1 MEFSG
6 RLAAFPMADLLQW
19 ARNESCTGA
28 LVIRRSQREKRVY
41 FSAGEV
47 VGCMSN
53 DPAEFYGQYLL
64 LHGHLDA
71 GRLSQALSFCTSQ
84 GVRLGM
90 ALREIGMLPPE
101 VIQQTLRA
109 QIEEQ
114 ICDLFLWHRGVF
126 YFVAELPAEEE
137 ILPEPINVLGL
148 VMEGGRW
155 LDEISRMRRVLVN
168 DDVVLQ
174 RGELADRR
182 GPDRSPLERAILA
195 AVDGEHTLG
204 EVFQRVK
211 GSYFRFLEATY
222 RLCIARALDVT
233 EVPDSVD
240 LGNTHELSVYDL
252 LLEQATEEQVL
263 VAGRQMAVPLD
274 LLERSY
280 PIWVEEPA
288 TEERT
293 RMPAR
298 VRDFYSHLDGKT
310 TLGQAFSSDPRQR
323 GREMD
328 LLLLQLEKGRLAILP
343 ASLEDIEARAEKLG
357 QPALQRW
364 WRRVFRPAS

>member
-41 FSAGEV
+41 FTGGEV
-47 VGCMSN
+47 VGSISN
-53 DPAEFYGQYLL
+53 DPAEFYGQYLR
-64 LHGHLDA
+64 LHGHLDEV
-71 GRLSQALSFCTSQ
+71 RLSQALSLCTSK
-84 GVRLGM
+84 GVRLGV
-90 ALREIGMLPPE
+90 ALRELGLLAPE
-101 VIQQTLRA
+101 LIQQTLRA
-109 QIEEQ
+109 QIEDQ
-114 ICDLFLWHRGVF
+114 ICDLFLWPRGVF

-155 LDEISRMRRVLVN
+155 LDEVSRIRRVLVN
-168 DDVVLQ
+168 DEVVLV
-174 RGELADRR
+174 RGELANL
-182 GPDRSPLERAILA
+182 GVAERSPLERHILS
-195 AVDGEHTLG
+195 AVDGERTLK
-204 EVFQRVK
+204 EIFQRVK
-211 GSYFRFLEATY
+211 GSHFRFLDATF
-222 RLCIARALDVT
+222 RLCIDRALDVA
-233 EVPDSVD
+233 EVPETVERSTSEV
-240 LGNTHELSVYDL
+240 SVYDL

-263 VAGRQMAVPLD
+263 VAGRRMAVPLD

-288 TEERT
+288 TEERQ

-298 VRDFYSHLDGKT
+298 VRDFYGHLDGKT
-310 TLGQAFSSDPRQR
+310 PLREAFSPEPRQR

-343 ASLEDIEARAEKLG
+343 SPLDQIEAQAEKRG

>member
-19 ARNESCTGA
+19 ARNEACTGA

-41 FSAGEV
+41 FHSGDV

-53 DPAEFYGQYLL
+53 DPAEFFGQYLL
-64 LHGHLDA
+64 LHGHLNE
-71 GRLSQALSFCTSQ
+71 GQLSEALSFCALQ
-84 GVRLGM
+84 GSRLGV
-90 ALREIGMLPPE
+90 ALREKGMLPPE
-101 VIQQTLRA
+101 VIQRALRS

-114 ICDLFLWHRGVF
+114 ICDLFLWQRGVF
-126 YFVAELPAEEE
+126 YFLAELPPEEE
-137 ILPEPINVLGL
+137 ILPDPINVLGL

-155 LDEISRMRRVLVN
+155 LDEAARIRRVLVH
-168 DDVVLQ
+168 DDVVL
-174 RGELADRR
+174 RPGELAERKATE
-182 GPDRSPLERAILA
+182 RSLLERRILGV
-195 AVDGEHTLG
+195 VDGERTLG
-204 EVFQRVK
+204 DVYQRVK
-211 GSYFRFLEATY
+211 SSYFRFLEGAFK
-222 RLCIARALDVT
+222 LCIDRALDVA
-233 EVPDSVD
+233 EVRDSVESS
-240 LGNTHELSVYDL
+240 THELSVYDL

-263 VAGRQMAVPLD
+263 VARRHMAVPLD
-274 LLERSY
+274 LLERCY
-280 PIWVEEPA
+280 PVWVEEPA

-298 VRDFYSHLDGKT
+298 ARDFYSRLDGKT
-310 TLGQAFSSDPRQR
+310 ALGEAFSKDPRQR

-343 ASLEDIEARAEKLG
+343 APVDRLEARADERG

-364 WRRVFRPAS
+364 WRRMFRAAS

>member
-19 ARNESCTGA
+19 ARNEACTGA
-28 LVIRRSQREKRVY
+28 LVIRRSQREKRLY
-41 FSAGEV
+41 FTGGEV
-47 VGCMSN
+47 VGCISN
-53 DPAEFYGQYLL
+53 DPAEFYGQYLR
-64 LHGHLDA
+64 LHGHLDE
-71 GRLSQALSFCTSQ
+71 GRLSQALNMCTSK
-84 GVRLGM
+84 GARLGV
-90 ALREIGMLPPE
+90 ALSEMGLLPPE

-114 ICDLFLWHRGVF
+114 ICDLFLWPRGVF

-155 LDEISRMRRVLVN
+155 LDEISRIRRVLVN
-168 DDVVLQ
+168 DEVILV
-174 RGELADRR
+174 RGELANRR
-182 GPDRSPLERAILA
+182 VAERVPLERHVLA
-195 AVDGEHTLG
+195 AADGERTLG
-204 EVFQRVK
+204 EIFQRVK
-211 GSYFRFLEATY
+211 GSHFRFLEATF
-222 RLCIARALDVT
+222 RLCVDRALDVV

-240 LGNTHELSVYDL
+240 RTTQELSVYDL

-263 VAGRQMAVPLD
+263 VAGRRMAVPLD

-288 TEERT
+288 TEERS

-298 VRDFYSHLDGKT
+298 AREFYGHLDGNT
-310 TLGQAFSSDPRQR
+310 PLREAFSSDPRQR

-343 ASLEDIEARAEKLG
+343 SPLEEIEAKAEKRG

>member
-41 FSAGEV
+41 FSGGEV
-47 VGCMSN
+47 VSCISN

-64 LHGHLDA
+64 LHGHLDE
-71 GRLSQALSFCTSQ
+71 GRLSQALSQCTTR
-84 GVRLGM
+84 GVRLGV
-90 ALREIGMLPPE
+90 ALREMGLLPPE
-101 VIQQTLRA
+101 VIQRTLRA
-109 QIEEQ
+109 QIEDQ
-114 ICDLFLWHRGVF
+114 ICDLFLWQRGVF

-155 LDEISRMRRVLVN
+155 LDETSRIRRVLVN
-168 DDVVLQ
+168 DDVVLV
-174 RGELADRR
+174 RGELAGR
-182 GPDRSPLERAILA
+182 GAAERPPLERQILA
-195 AVDGEHTLG
+195 AVDGERTLD
-204 EVFQRVK
+204 EVHQRVK
-211 GSYFRFLEATY
+211 GSHFRFLGATF
-222 RLCIARALDVT
+222 RLCIGRALDVVA
-233 EVPDSVD
+233 VPDSVERS
-240 LGNTHELSVYDL
+240 TSELSVYDL

-263 VAGRQMAVPLD
+263 VAGRRMAVPLD

-280 PIWVEEPA
+280 PIWVEEPS

-298 VRDFYSHLDGKT
+298 VRDFYGRLDGKT
-310 TLGQAFSSDPRQR
+310 RLGQALSSDPRQR

-343 ASLEDIEARAEKLG
+343 ASLEEIEARADQRG

-364 WRRVFRPAS
+364 WRRVFRTA

>member
-41 FSAGEV
+41 FTSGEV
-47 VGCMSN
+47 VGCISN

-64 LHGHLDA
+64 LHGHLDEA
-71 GRLSQALSFCTSQ
+71 RLSQALSLCTTK
-84 GVRLGM
+84 GARLGV
-90 ALREIGMLPPE
+90 ALREMGLLPPE
-101 VIQQTLRA
+101 MIQHTLRA
-109 QIEEQ
+109 QIEDQ
-114 ICDLFLWHRGVF
+114 ICDLFLWGRGVF

-155 LDEISRMRRVLVN
+155 LDETSRMRRVLVH
-168 DDVVLQ
+168 DDIVLV
-174 RGELADRR
+174 RGELANR
-182 GPDRSPLERAILA
+182 GLAARLPLERHILS
-195 AVDGEHTLG
+195 AVDGERTLN
-204 EVFQRVK
+204 EIFQRVK
-211 GSYFRFLEATY
+211 GSHFRFLEATF
-222 RLCIARALDVT
+222 RLCIGRALDVA
-233 EVPDSVD
+233 EVPDSVERS
-240 LGNTHELSVYDL
+240 TSELSVYDL

-263 VAGRQMAVPLD
+263 VAGRRMAVPLD

-280 PIWVEEPA
+280 PIWVEEPSS
-288 TEERT
+288 EERT

-298 VRDFYSHLDGKT
+298 ARDFYGHLDGRT
-310 TLGQAFSSDPRQR
+310 PLGQAFSRDPRQR

-343 ASLEDIEARAEKLG
+343 SPLEEIEARAEKRG

-364 WRRVFRPAS
+364 WRRVFQQAS